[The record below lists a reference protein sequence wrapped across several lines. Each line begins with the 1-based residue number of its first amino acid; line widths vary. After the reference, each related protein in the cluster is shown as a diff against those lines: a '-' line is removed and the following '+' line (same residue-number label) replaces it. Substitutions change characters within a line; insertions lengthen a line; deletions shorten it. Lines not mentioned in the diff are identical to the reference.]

1 VYRQATVGV
10 FAALSQ
16 MSHEN
21 RDDKKKEAMEF
32 GQATVPLKKQ
42 AGQRRASSENEK

>member
-1 VYRQATVGV
+1 MYRQAIVGV

-21 RDDKKKEAMEF
+21 RDKKKKKKEAMEF
-32 GQATVPLKKQ
+32 GQATEKTS
-42 AGQRRASSENEK
+42 RAAPSQLRK